1 MSVMSIRI
9 DDSKRKALKV
19 IASLEG
25 KTLGGI
31 VGELIDE
38 YIKRNKEKIIELSEK
53 ENLNEIMKLSEA
65 SFIEWDN
72 AEDEIYNN
80 L

>member
-1 MSVMSIRI
+1 MGVMSIRI
-9 DDSKRKALKV
+9 DDQKRKILKV

-25 KTLGGI
+25 KTMGSI
-31 VGELIDE
+31 VTELIED
-38 YIKRNKEKIIELSEK
+38 YIHKNKKKMMELTEK
-53 ENLNEIMKLSEA
+53 EHLNELMKMSEG

-72 AEDEIYNN
+72 EEDEIYND

>member
-1 MSVMSIRI
+1 MSVVSIRI
-9 DDSKRKALKV
+9 DDKKRRVLKV

-25 KTLGGI
+25 KTMGGI
-31 VGELIDE
+31 VTELIDE
-38 YIKRNKEKIIELSEK
+38 YIRRNKEKIIELSEK

-72 AEDEIYNN
+72 DEDEIYNN
-80 L
+80 I

>member
-1 MSVMSIRI
+1 MSIMSIRI
-9 DDSKRKALKV
+9 DDNKRKVLKV

-25 KTLGGI
+25 KTMGGI
-31 VGELIDE
+31 IMQLIDE
-38 YIKRNKEKIIELSEK
+38 YIKRNREKIAELSEK

-72 AEDEIYNN
+72 EEDEIYNN

>member
-9 DDSKRKALKV
+9 DDNKRKVLKV

-25 KTLGGI
+25 KTMGRI
-31 VGELIDE
+31 VGELIDD

-65 SFIEWDN
+65 SFMEWDN
-72 AEDEIYNN
+72 TEDEIYNN

>member
-1 MSVMSIRI
+1 MSVMSIRV
-9 DDSKRKALKV
+9 DDNKRKVLKV

-25 KTLGGI
+25 KTMGRI
-31 VGELIDE
+31 MTELIDE
-38 YIKRNKEKIIELSEK
+38 YIKKSREKIVELSEK

-72 AEDEIYNN
+72 EEDEIYNN

>member
-1 MSVMSIRI
+1 MSVVSIRI
-9 DDSKRKALKV
+9 DDKKRRVLKV

-25 KTLGGI
+25 KTMGGI
-31 VGELIDE
+31 VTELIDE
-38 YIKRNKEKIIELSEK
+38 YIRRNKEKIIELSEK
-53 ENLNEIMKLSEA
+53 ENANEIMKLSET

-72 AEDEIYNN
+72 DEDEIYNN

>member
-9 DDSKRKALKV
+9 DDNKRKILKV

-25 KTLGGI
+25 KTMGGI
-31 VGELIDE
+31 VTELIDE
-38 YIKRNKEKIIELSEK
+38 YIKRNREKMKELSK
-53 ENLNEIMKLSEA
+53 KANLNEIMKLSET

-72 AEDEIYNN
+72 EEDEIYNN